1 VQWELLVPRKVGPIR
16 CPVLVIG
23 TPSDRLVRPADV
35 QRTAEAYGVEP
46 LWFPGLGHD
55 VMLDRGWDRVL
66 DAVLA
71 FAADLP
77 AWGHAP
83 LR

>member
-1 VQWELLVPRKVGPIR
+1 VV
-16 CPVLVIG
+16 G

-35 QRTAEAYGVEP
+35 QRTADLYGVEP
-46 LWFPGLGHD
+46 QWFPGMGHD
-55 VMLDRGWDRVL
+55 VMLDRGWDNVL

-77 AWGHAP
+77 AWGHATT
-83 LR
+83 R